1 MSEEDASGGDSNGPK
16 KPPTPAMCVAAGDYF
31 MHQAVQGLDST
42 PLLKQQTHDSARKAY
57 QQAIRVD
64 PKLLTGYL
72 GLAHLYIKL
81 EDYDHALATYQKAL
95 QVAPANPLLWYEQGM
110 CYCRKKEFPNG
121 AQALRKAV
129 ELDPENRQYADF
141 LGYTL
146 AIMGRYDESLACFAK
161 VHPAAKARYRLA
173 LILEHLKQPELCKQ
187 HLQLALQLDP
197 QLDEA
202 RTMLAK
208 LAGARTQPAPEGQEV
223 MQASYQETAR
233 AAPQPRPVPPAIPA
247 RTAPQPTTPDVI
259 DVDVRTAPVEKRRR
273 SSRPQHC
280 RRLPICNSTP
290 AATKTP

>member
-1 MSEEDASGGDSNGPK
+1 MAWTAPPFSSS
-16 KPPTPAMCVAAGDYF
+16 KPT
-31 MHQAVQGLDST
+31 T
-42 PLLKQQTHDSARKAY
+42 RRKAY

-64 PKLLTGYL
+64 PKLLTAYL

-95 QVAPANPLLWYEQGM
+95 QVAPANPLVWYEEGM

-187 HLQLALQLDP
+187 HLQLALQLEP
-197 QLDEA
+197 QMDEA

-208 LAGARTQPAPEGQEV
+208 LAGARTQPAPGGPEI
-223 MQASYQETAR
+223 MQASYQETSAVPP
-233 AAPQPRPVPPAIPA
+233 PQPRPVPPAIPA
-247 RTAPQPTTPDVI
+247 QTAPQPTTPDVI
-259 DVDVRTAPVEKRRR
+259 DVDVRTAPVE
-273 SSRPQHC
+273 PTPPEPGTT
-280 RRLPICNSTP
+280 LPPTP
-290 AATKTP
+290 DLQFDSGARKTP